1 MRKTVRGIIDCEVSI
16 ELIKQRLLNHSKTAQ
31 QGTSLTELAYK
42 AVEGYSMT
50 KKKMPPSRRLAGLS
64 MDDLRDFLKQA
75 SGGNVYPIDKELHL
89 LFDRLDR
96 D

>member
-1 MRKTVRGIIDCEVSI
+1 LRKTVRGIIDCEVSI
-16 ELIKQRLLNHSKTAQ
+16 ELIKQRLLNHSKTAPH
-31 QGTSLTELAYK
+31 GTSLTELAYK

-50 KKKMPPSRRLAGLS
+50 KKKMPASRRLAGLS
-64 MDDLRDFLKQA
+64 MDDIRDFLKQA